1 MSASGNLRRMRRKSA
16 APAAAAL
23 PIGYDSSPR
32 PHQGDENR
40 PSRLQ
45 VERAQRV
52 ADQVY
57 RSLRQAIILGDFAPG
72 SRLREVEV
80 AASLNVS
87 RTPLREAISRLIG
100 DHLVRPLPTGGVE
113 VADATAELSEI
124 YYIRE
129 ALEACAA
136 RLAAMRITK
145 EQLARLKQL
154 LTATETTSYTDYEQ
168 RARINEQFH
177 MLIAEASG
185 SRRLTEMIGG
195 LREFFVNARW
205 LRRYDRRSAQQ
216 ALQQHKQIVAA
227 LKAGAE
233 ERVERLVRDH
243 LKSAYA
249 KLLSDHST
257 PASAPKKKPIS
268 RRLEAQPTE

>member
-1 MSASGNLRRMRRKSA
+1 MRGKTKIPATDSLPLVHVKADATPAGNRSG
-16 APAAAAL
+16 APPVARA
-23 PIGYDSSPR
+23 
-32 PHQGDENR
+32 
-40 PSRLQ
+40 
-45 VERAQRV
+45 ERI

-57 RSLRQAIILGDFAPG
+57 RNLRRAIILGDFAPS

-87 RTPLREAISRLIG
+87 RTPVREAISRLIG
-100 DHLVRPLPTGGVE
+100 DHLVKSLPTGGVE

-136 RLAAMRITK
+136 RLAAKRITSA
-145 EQLARLKQL
+145 QLSRLKQL
-154 LTATETTSYTDYEQ
+154 LTATQTTSYSNYEH

-185 SRRLTEMIGG
+185 SRRLSEMIGG
-195 LREFFVNARW
+195 LREFFVHAGW
-205 LRRYDRRSAQQ
+205 LRRYDRKSAQE

-227 LKAGAE
+227 LAAGAE

-249 KLLSDHST
+249 KLLSDNV
-257 PASAPKKKPIS
+257 APVKAAARKPLPG
-268 RRLEAQPTE
+268 RARAMPPG